1 MKTLVFNGWAA
12 GPETWALCDFPRD
25 WTFDYI
31 EQLDGLPE
39 KVVDE
44 SDDLLLVG
52 FSMGGSTALRMLLR
66 APGKVRGLV
75 LVSATPCMKRREG
88 WCGMSDR
95 RLDALRLGT
104 ALAFRND
111 PSPIYAREN
120 MERGLAYLDGTDLRA
135 DLRALGPT
143 PFPVV
148 VFQSERDGIVR
159 PENAAFLKSV
169 FPQAEV
175 VMVPGAEHVLPV
187 TVPERISAAVRR
199 IGSEVLPF
207 HNEI

>member
-39 KVVDE
+39 NVVDE

-135 DLRALGPT
+135 DLQALGPT
-143 PFPVV
+143 SFPVV

-199 IGSEVLPF
+199 IVC
-207 HNEI
+207 

>member
-135 DLRALGPT
+135 DLQALGPT
-143 PFPVV
+143 SFPVV

-187 TVPERISAAVRR
+187 TIPERISAAVRR
-199 IGSEVLPF
+199 IGC
-207 HNEI
+207 